1 MPDVIVI
8 NGRLIAAARA
18 LADFTILELAD
29 KAGVAEKTI
38 RNIESNSAVR
48 VSTSQR
54 HGCVSQEIWGRIV
67 DALKRN
73 NVELLPARH
82 VSGAGVRWIRSPA

>member
-38 RNIESNSAVR
+38 RNIEANYAVR
-48 VSTSQR
+48 VSPSQR

-67 DALKRN
+67 GALEQHG
-73 NVELLPARH
+73 VELLRARGDI
-82 VSGAGVRWIRSPA
+82 GAGVRWRDRR